1 MLNYLGMK
9 CLNLLSSGS
18 VGKNKNVCVCVC
30 VLKENE

>member
-1 MLNYLGMK
+1 MLKYLGMK

-18 VGKNKNVCVCVC
+18 AGKNKSVCVC